1 MNSWQL
7 CGIHPLNVERILER
21 CASWEFF
28 SDEQRAA
35 IVASIPALTAIV
47 VERGEVTD
55 PEIQHAVGPSI
66 NFVKWLTEHT
76 GAQPKKGKALENKVQ
91 HFRRAMILSH
101 PTLVEERAQRVID
114 AAVKKDKKA
123 KKKAARDAA
132 TLVSATAVVIPAAA
146 VAPVTPAKRKKGTTK
161 LVLPLRPRLQLRYR
175 LPLLQPRPSS
185 LLLCPSPRY
194 HPRRLATPPRPLP
207 LPLPSLLRV

>member
-101 PTLVEERAQRVID
+101 PTLVEERAQRVIGCCGQEGQEGEEE
-114 AAVKKDKKA
+114 
-123 KKKAARDAA
+123 
-132 TLVSATAVVIPAAA
+132 S
-146 VAPVTPAKRKKGTTK
+146 
-161 LVLPLRPRLQLRYR
+161 
-175 LPLLQPRPSS
+175 
-185 LLLCPSPRY
+185 CP
-194 HPRRLATPPRPLP
+194 
-207 LPLPSLLRV
+207 